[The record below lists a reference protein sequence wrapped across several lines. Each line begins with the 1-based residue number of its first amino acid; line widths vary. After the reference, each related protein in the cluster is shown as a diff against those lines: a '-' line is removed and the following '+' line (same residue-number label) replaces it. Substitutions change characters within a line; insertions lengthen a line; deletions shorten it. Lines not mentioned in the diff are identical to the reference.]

1 MVCGFIIGN
10 YGWRV
15 VFYMNG
21 SLGVAWCLLWWLLAF
36 DLPHKHPRIT
46 RRELNYIN
54 ANIGENIISTKVRRQ
69 ISNYKYLFFFFYH
82 LFNNNIVIG
91 CKSSMVFYHDLY
103 SSMVNWYNNIWSDLG
118 PLYFYNIWS
127 ILHEDNIRFQYT
139 KGLFLVHFFFLYDIR
154 IKQLISIIIYYRMD
168 L

>member
-1 MVCGFIIGN
+1 MTGFSFGIGLTYMVCGFIIGN

-54 ANIGENIISTKVRRQ
+54 ANIGENIISPKVRYMVV
-69 ISNYKYLFFFFYH
+69 ILYIFLFYK
-82 LFNNNIVIG
+82 NNVLMI
-91 CKSSMVFYHDLY
+91 KDLKVPWC
-103 SSMVNWYNNIWSDLG
+103 SIMTSI
-118 PLYFYNIWS
+118 PAWS
-127 ILHEDNIRFQYT
+127 IGITTFGRIWVHYT
-139 KGLFLVHFFFLYDIR
+139 F
-154 IKQLISIIIYYRMD
+154 IIYGPSYMKTI
-168 L
+168 LGFSIQKVSFYFTT

>member
-1 MVCGFIIGN
+1 MTGFSFGIGLTYMVCGFIISE

-54 ANIGENIISTKVRRQ
+54 ANIGENIINTKVRIIKTLEIMFRFV
-69 ISNYKYLFFFFYH
+69 INTFILIIGFESPLAFYH
-82 LFNNNIVIG
+82 DVH
-91 CKSSMVFYHDLY
+91 SSMVYWD
-103 SSMVNWYNNIWSDLG
+103 NNIRPDMG
-118 PLYFYNIWS
+118 PLYFYYIWS
-127 ILHEDNIRFQYT
+127 YLYEDNIR
-139 KGLFLVHFFFLYDIR
+139 L
-154 IKQLISIIIYYRMD
+154 
-168 L
+168 